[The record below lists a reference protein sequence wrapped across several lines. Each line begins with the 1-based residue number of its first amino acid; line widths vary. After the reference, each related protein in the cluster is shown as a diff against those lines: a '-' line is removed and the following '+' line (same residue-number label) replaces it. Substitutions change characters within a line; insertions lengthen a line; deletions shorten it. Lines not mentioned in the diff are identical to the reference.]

1 MDARKIVEVL
11 SATLDAN
18 TQQSAQE
25 QLQQVRMATKSEFTE
40 FGIQTH
46 GNCAKYRGALCAKIF
61 SRFLCS
67 MHAALRPAFAPKPAS
82 IMTLKIMAFVVL
94 FACASSV
101 QSLRLAI

>member
-11 SATLDAN
+11 NATLDAN

-25 QLQQVRMATKSEFTE
+25 QLQQVRTAEKGEFTK
-40 FGIQTH
+40 FGKQTH
-46 GNCAKYRGALCAKIF
+46 GNRAKYRGALCAKIF

-82 IMTLKIMAFVVL
+82 NVTLKIMAFVVL
-94 FACASSV
+94 FACAE
-101 QSLRLAI
+101 